1 MTRLQDRPLR
11 YAVAAL
17 IIGALVLCIGTL
29 AYFPV
34 PRDNRDLLVALTTA
48 LTLLARDA
56 ARWVFPTR
64 EQRQEQS

>member
-1 MTRLQDRPLR
+1 MSRIPDRPLR

-64 EQRQEQS
+64 EPHQEQN